1 MSKQPEAF
9 EAWFSS
15 SGLGAPHSG
24 NYWAAWE
31 AWQASRAAALEEAAV
46 AAWYTGMD
54 EHNRLGG
61 RLQDVRN
68 AGSLAA
74 QRIRALKEQS

>member
-1 MSKQPEAF
+1 MSKQREAF
-9 EAWFSS
+9 DKWYEDTFGQPQLDGDFAI
-15 SGLGAPHSG
+15 
-24 NYWAAWE
+24 
-31 AWQASRAAALEEAAV
+31 WQASRAAALEEAAV
-46 AAWYTGMD
+46 TAWSTGMD